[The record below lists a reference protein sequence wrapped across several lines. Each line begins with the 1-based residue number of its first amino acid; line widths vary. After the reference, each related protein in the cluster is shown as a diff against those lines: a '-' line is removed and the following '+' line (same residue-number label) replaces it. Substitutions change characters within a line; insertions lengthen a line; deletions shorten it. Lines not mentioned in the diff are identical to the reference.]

1 MKNCKISFVRNTP
14 SWLIENVISGLSD
27 IEGIKF
33 HHLKEG
39 GDYLFA
45 TPFMYSSFVSFSD
58 FLDKAPSA
66 ITIMHCVGEAI
77 MPDLNIFDYYIGFY
91 PEACGDR
98 IIQRLYERELRR
110 KISECKKRPAVQILK
125 EKKAFCN
132 FIYSNGKGHPMRG
145 QLFDL
150 LSHYRKVD
158 APGRYK
164 HNIDILTSRHN
175 KDWLSESIDLKN
187 PYKFSISA
195 ENAWFPGYTSEKL
208 LTSMLADTLPI
219 YWGNPEISNEFN
231 PDSFIHVDHY
241 SNLNELLE
249 FIIRVDLDDELWCR
263 IMDEPLRLKK
273 QIEEDDRI
281 FEHYVKRYGN
291 IFKQPIE
298 KAFRKGNGYFEDMY
312 RNQMKAGMGLRLL
325 NENISSNC
333 MKFIKNM
340 PRFFRKK

>member
-110 KISECKKRPAVQILK
+110 KISECKKKTCR
-125 EKKAFCN
+125 
-132 FIYSNGKGHPMRG
+132 SNT
-145 QLFDL
+145 Q
-150 LSHYRKVD
+150 RK
-158 APGRYK
+158 
-164 HNIDILTSRHN
+164 
-175 KDWLSESIDLKN
+175 ESILQF
-187 PYKFSISA
+187 Y
-195 ENAWFPGYTSEKL
+195 L
-208 LTSMLADTLPI
+208 L
-219 YWGNPEISNEFN
+219 
-231 PDSFIHVDHY
+231 
-241 SNLNELLE
+241 
-249 FIIRVDLDDELWCR
+249 
-263 IMDEPLRLKK
+263 
-273 QIEEDDRI
+273 
-281 FEHYVKRYGN
+281 
-291 IFKQPIE
+291 
-298 KAFRKGNGYFEDMY
+298 
-312 RNQMKAGMGLRLL
+312 
-325 NENISSNC
+325 
-333 MKFIKNM
+333 
-340 PRFFRKK
+340 